1 MHMIQRLTVFTLIFG
16 AASSAEAADCVIML
30 HGLARTPAS
39 MEKAAAAFEESGY
52 EVANVGYPS
61 RKFPIEELA
70 PLAIEAGLEECPS
83 NSVIHFVTHSL
94 GGILVRYYLEQKDIS
109 NLGRVL
115 MLAPPNQ
122 GSEVVDGIGRIP
134 GYKAFNGPAGLQ
146 LGTNENS
153 VPLALGPVSYE
164 VGIIAGTRT
173 INLLLS
179 QYLANPDD
187 GKVSVENTKVEGMA
201 DFITVPSSHPF
212 IMKSPLVI
220 EQAISFIRTGQF
232 THEVH
237 QQELPL
243 LPGGT

>member
-1 MHMIQRLTVFTLIFG
+1 MHVIRHLTVFALIF
-16 AASSAEAADCVIML
+16 AAVPSAQGADCVIFL

-39 MEKAAAAFEESGY
+39 MDKAAAAFEESGY

-70 PLAIEAGLEECPS
+70 PLAIGAGLEECPA

-94 GGILVRYYLEQKDIS
+94 GGILIRYYLEQQDIP

-122 GSEVVDGIGRIP
+122 GSEVVDGIGRFP
-134 GYKAFNGPAGLQ
+134 GYKAINGPAGLQ
-146 LGTNENS
+146 LGTNEDS
-153 VPLALGPVSYE
+153 IPLALGPVDYE
-164 VGIIAGTRT
+164 VGVIAGTRT
-173 INLLLS
+173 INLFLS
-179 QYLANPDD
+179 QYLSNPDD

-212 IMKSPLVI
+212 IMKSPVVI
-220 EQAISFIRTGQF
+220 EQAITFIRTGQF
-232 THEVH
+232 VH
-237 QQELPL
+237 DVL
-243 LPGGT
+243 